1 MMNRVQKVQKEL
13 EKHDAQGILIT
24 KDINRRYVSGFT
36 GSAGIVLVT
45 RDEAVLIT
53 DFRYCEQAAEE
64 AKGLRVVIHK
74 GDIIKEVN
82 DSIQQMKLSS
92 VWIEEDD
99 MSLKTY
105 LALSG
110 ATAVELNKSN
120 QLMEKIR
127 EIKEPVEID
136 LLTKAA
142 AIADEAFSKIIPFI
156 KPGMTEIEVRNRLE
170 FTMRELGASSSS
182 FNMIVASGERAAF
195 PHGVASSKMIDSGDM
210 ITLDFGALYEGYCSD
225 ITRTVSVGQPTN
237 RFKEIYDIV
246 HEALRRGTREV
257 SQGTRAHYIDYVVRS
272 FIEEH
277 GYGENFG
284 HSTGHGLG
292 MEVHEPLRLSKESEE
307 VLQEG
312 MVVTIEPGIYI
323 PGFGGCRI
331 EDDLLVTDQGY
342 ELLTKSSRDL
352 IIL

>member
-1 MMNRVQKVQKEL
+1 MNRVQKVQKEL

-36 GSAGIVLVT
+36 GSAGVVLVT
-45 RDEAVLIT
+45 RNEAVLIT
-53 DFRYCEQAAEE
+53 DFRYSEQAAKE
-64 AKGLRVVIHK
+64 AKGLRIVIHK

-82 DSIQQMKLSS
+82 DSIQQMGLSS
-92 VWIEEDD
+92 VWIEEGD

-105 LALSG
+105 LALSE
-110 ATAVELNKSN
+110 ATAVELTKSN
-120 QLMEKIR
+120 QLIEKIR

-142 AIADEAFSKIIPFI
+142 AIADEAFSKIISFI
-156 KPGMTEIEVRNRLE
+156 KPGMTEMEVKNRLE
-170 FTMRELGASSSS
+170 MTMRELGASSSS

-195 PHGVASSKMIDSGDM
+195 PHGVASSKKIESGDM

-246 HEALRRGTREV
+246 HEALRRGTKEV
-257 SQGTRAHYIDYVVRS
+257 SPGTPTNYIDYVARS

-312 MVVTIEPGIYI
+312 MVITIEPGIYI

-342 ELLTKSSRDL
+342 ERLTKSSRDL